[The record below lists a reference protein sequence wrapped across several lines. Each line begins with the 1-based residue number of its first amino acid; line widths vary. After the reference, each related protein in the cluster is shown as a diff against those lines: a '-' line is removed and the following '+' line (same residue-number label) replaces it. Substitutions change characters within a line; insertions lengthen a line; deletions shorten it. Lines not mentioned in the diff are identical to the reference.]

1 MAEKAQFITKSEEE
15 EIIQAIQTAENN
27 SSGEIRVHIE
37 PHCEDDMR
45 ERTKAIFQ
53 ELNMHETALRNG
65 VLIYLAVNDHKFY
78 ILGDEG
84 IHKKVPDDFWEST
97 KDVMQA
103 QFKKGKFKQGLIDG
117 ILRAGE
123 QLKTHFP
130 HQDDDINELSDEISR
145 GQ

>member
-1 MAEKAQFITKSEEE
+1 MAEKQKFINKAEEE
-15 EIIQAIQTAENN
+15 EIIEAIQTAENN

-37 PHCEDDMR
+37 PKCEGDLL
-45 ERTKAIFQ
+45 ERTKSIFQ
-53 ELNMHETALRNG
+53 KLKMHETALRNG

-97 KDVMQA
+97 KDVMQTH
-103 QFKKGKFKQGLIDG
+103 FKKNEFVQGLVKG

-130 HQDDDINELSDEISR
+130 HADDDINELSDEISR
-145 GQ
+145 G